1 MCVARRRLALYFRMA
16 RQAPSRVRRPWRLAA
31 LSFALAGLALAGSQ
45 ALSQGGGCARCGGA
59 GIFSPPQVAAPAPR
73 IAEPR
78 RVKRVAMRFELRPE
92 RPKWGAVGGSYVVCV
107 RACDGSFFPVS
118 YIGGDAASLEGVCR
132 SLCPNTEVALYS
144 LPFGGTIDEAVSATG
159 EPYANL
165 PNAHK
170 FEQTYDAGCSCRA
183 PGQSWAEA
191 LAAAEA
197 KYGHHPRDILVDEEQ
212 SKRLSRPLPDAKAK
226 PVAQQP
232 PQGGTAAVEAVEP
245 AASLDANGVDTGLKA
260 AAATMSRA
268 TSGIEYDQGP
278 GAANYGLHH
287 GQTVDEVSPE
297 GVTRRVRI
305 LPPAF

>member
-1 MCVARRRLALYFRMA
+1 MSVACRGRAAWVGAA
-16 RQAPSRVRRPWRLAA
+16 RGDYSRASRPWRTVALGLAFIA
-31 LSFALAGLALAGSQ
+31 LALAAGE
-45 ALSQGGGCARCGGA
+45 ALSQVGGCARCGA
-59 GIFSPPQVAAPAPR
+59 APPQVVVATPQKV
-73 IAEPR
+73 EPR
-78 RVKRVAMRFELRPE
+78 QTRRVAFRFELRPE
-92 RPKWGAVGGSYVVCV
+92 RSKLGVFGGSYVVCV

-118 YIGGDAASLEGVCR
+118 YFGGNASHLGDVCQ
-132 SLCPNTEVALYS
+132 SLCPNTTVAVYAM
-144 LPFGGTIDEAVSATG
+144 PFGGTIDEAVSATG

-170 FEQTYDAGCSCRA
+170 FEQAFDAGCSCRA

-268 TSGIEYDQGP
+268 TSGIEYDEGP